1 MLILTRREGQS
12 VQIGDN
18 IVVRVMELN
27 DGSVRLAID
36 APREVSILRTELIE
50 AAKVNKAA
58 AQEEASPSALLQFL
72 QPQERDGNKGL

>member
-1 MLILTRREGQS
+1 MLILTRREGQA

-18 IVVRVMELN
+18 ITVRVIELT

-50 AAKVNKAA
+50 AVQVNEAA
-58 AQEEASPSALLQFL
+58 AQEQASPADLLKLLKKQN
-72 QPQERDGNKGL
+72 EK